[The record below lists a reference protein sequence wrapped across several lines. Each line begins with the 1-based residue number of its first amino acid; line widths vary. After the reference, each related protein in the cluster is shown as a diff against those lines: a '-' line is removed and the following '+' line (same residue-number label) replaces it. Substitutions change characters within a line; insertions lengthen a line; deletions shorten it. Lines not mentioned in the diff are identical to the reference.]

1 MKNTE
6 KTTCTK
12 HSWIS
17 DGWDRARCEA
27 CNKRSSWKR
36 INAAV
41 KAANVAKA
49 LKTAKQPAT
58 EAENR
63 MLAAAEANGIEQNTA
78 MMQEQKEALA
88 AHLNNRPAA
97 AVAQQAPITLAELL
111 VLDRLAKRY
120 AEWCSQRG
128 YAVFAQQCGSFIEMV
143 EVDARQMGGS
153 AAPWTH
159 EIHCLKCG
167 AALRPMPASIS
178 PMQMPAITCSC
189 ATFIVGIDDINAEP
203 FQGWPATMF
212 DIHAVAKGG
221 R

>member
-1 MKNTE
+1 MVSGQDK
-6 KTTCTK
+6 
-12 HSWIS
+12 
-17 DGWDRARCEA
+17 
-27 CNKRSSWKR
+27 
-36 INAAV
+36 
-41 KAANVAKA
+41 
-49 LKTAKQPAT
+49 AT
-58 EAENR
+58 ENR
-63 MLAAAEANGIEQNTA
+63 KKTNMTKTNLELHMDSVVLEKFSTQSAAAALAGELNRAGIAASAKRRQVWVMRQA
-78 MMQEQKEALA
+78 LDSACKVLA
-88 AHLNNRPAA
+88 AHLNNRPAEA
-97 AVAQQAPITLAELL
+97 AQQAPLTLDELL

-159 EIHCLKCG
+159 EIHCIKCG